1 MEMGK
6 WKALEELRYAVRN
19 VRQRHS
25 DKKVKEAMQWQEQ
38 RRGE

>member
-19 VRQRHS
+19 VRTKAQGQKGKGSGAVARAEG
-25 DKKVKEAMQWQEQ
+25 K
-38 RRGE
+38 